1 MIISKKELKKALR
14 KSFKK
19 GQLDQHLRSKPY
31 LERGYFRARLASL
44 TRKKKQLIGE
54 QFLER

>member
-1 MIISKKELKKALR
+1 MNISRKQLKKALR

-31 LERGYFRARLASL
+31 LEKVYFGTRLASL
-44 TRKKKQLIGE
+44 MGKKKQLIGE